1 VLAVKAEAQQGLLD
15 FATQAD
21 RMATET
27 GLPNDLATLT
37 ARATALEGQMNST
50 MSTLQGQVTALQARV
65 DVLTPNSD

>member
-15 FATQAD
+15 FAAQAD

-37 ARATALEGQMNST
+37 ALATTLEGEMNST
-50 MSTLQGQVTALQARV
+50 MSTLQGLVTGLQARV
-65 DVLTPNSD
+65 DALTPNSD